1 MPIYEY
7 RCPECG
13 AVFARLRSV
22 SKAGEIVPCPECD
35 NRKTERLLSTFASG
49 SSSSSASACPS
60 APSCGAAGGG

>member
-22 SKAGEIVPCPECD
+22 SKAAEPVPCPECD
-35 NRKTERLLSTFASG
+35 NRKTERLVSTFASG
-49 SSSSSASACPS
+49 SSSSASARPT
-60 APSCGAAGGG
+60 APSCPAAGGG